1 VPLLVA
7 GYFGTS
13 INSSSIEYSTDEANR
28 TIDSGTV
35 ADAHAASTERLT
47 CQVEQEAK
55 QCGFDIVIEDAPA
68 EDAPAEESIDEQLVS
83 AHSAHAK
90 NGART
95 CEPRFLGWSDIRP
108 GGSSGSTR
116 EATTA

>member
-13 INSSSIEYSTDEANR
+13 INSSSIEYSADEANR

-55 QCGFDIVIEDAPA
+55 
-68 EDAPAEESIDEQLVS
+68 
-83 AHSAHAK
+83 
-90 NGART
+90 
-95 CEPRFLGWSDIRP
+95 
-108 GGSSGSTR
+108 
-116 EATTA
+116 